1 MNPEREKELELE
13 ISRALHGLPDLAAP
27 PGLLTRTMA
36 ALEQPARQQGRLWAK
51 WPLSARIAFL
61 GGGVAAVAAIVV
73 GWGAAEP
80 GLASAAS
87 NYTAPLA
94 VGLSS
99 TWKALSALAG
109 AGLLAVEH
117 LGKGFL
123 LAGLVAGAGA
133 WALCAGLGTVL
144 FRLVWARPGTSQL

>member
-1 MNPEREKELELE
+1 MKPELEKELELD
-13 ISRALHGLPDLAAP
+13 ISRLLQGLPDLAAP
-27 PGLLTRTMA
+27 PGLLTRTMT
-36 ALEQPARQQGRLWAK
+36 ALELPAHGRGWSWTK
-51 WPLSARIAFL
+51 WPSSVRIAFL
-61 GGGVAAVAAIVV
+61 GGGLAAVAAIIV

-87 NYTAPLA
+87 HYTAPLA
-94 VGLSS
+94 VTLSCS
-99 TWKALSALAG
+99 WKALSALAG

-123 LAGLVAGAGA
+123 LACLVAGAGA

-144 FRLVWARPGTSQL
+144 FRLAWAKPGASQI